1 MTADDKWL
9 ADHFSVISVGAP
21 MKRQPFDVV
30 AYTFHAALV
39 CPGCIVGAVAKAEA
53 DNPLGVGVPAGLT
66 AEKLAILAERLG
78 VDRMDESSYDSGD
91 FPKVVFRDQL
101 ADADLEGCEVCGA
114 DLTRQ

>member
-39 CPGCIVGAVAKAEA
+39 CPGCIVGAVAEGG
-53 DNPLGVGVPAGLT
+53 DHEPLGVPAGLT
-66 AEKLAILAERLG
+66 AEQGLALLAERLG
-78 VDRMDESSYDSGD
+78 VDRMNESSYDSGD

-101 ADADLEGCEVCGA
+101 EDADLEGCEVCGA